1 METDIWHGFPSKT
14 PSSLNRVIMR
24 CAIWSILRRIN
35 EIGQKNREFISI
47 KAQ

>member
-1 METDIWHGFPSKT
+1 MATEIWHGFPSQT

-24 CAIWSILRRIN
+24 CVIWSILRRIN